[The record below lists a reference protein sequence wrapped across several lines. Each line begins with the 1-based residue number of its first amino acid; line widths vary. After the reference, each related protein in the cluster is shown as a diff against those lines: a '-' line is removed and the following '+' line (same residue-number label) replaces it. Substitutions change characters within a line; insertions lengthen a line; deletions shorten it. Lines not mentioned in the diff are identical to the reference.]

1 MTGWIK
7 VLIIVLAV
15 YPIVILFIFNIL
27 NRNKVMNQQK
37 HMEDMVN
44 SLKVNDYIITISGIY
59 GTIKS
64 IDGNIVNLEIA
75 NGVTIKLDKSCIVG
89 VLNK

>member
-27 NRNKVMNQQK
+27 NRNKVINQQK

-44 SLKVNDYIITISGIY
+44 SLKVNYYIITISGIY

>member
-64 IDGNIVNLEIA
+64 IDGNIVKLEIA
-75 NGVTIKLDKSCIVG
+75 NGVTVKLDKSCIVG

>member
-27 NRNKVMNQQK
+27 NRNKVINQQK
-37 HMEDMVN
+37 HMEDMVK
-44 SLKVNDYIITISGIY
+44 SLKVNYYIITISGIY

>member
-27 NRNKVMNQQK
+27 NRNKVISQQK
-37 HMEDMVN
+37 HMEDMAN

-59 GTIKS
+59 GTIKNL
-64 IDGNIVNLEIA
+64 DGNIVKLEIA
-75 NGVTIKLDKSCIVG
+75 NGVTVKLDKSCIVG